1 MTKYVIANGRI
12 YTENETIE
20 QGYILIENGKII
32 QLLKVKYQGD
42 LTTIDVKTAC
52 LPSLLI
58 SYAWWLWRRHMDASF
73 EGLKHLSESLLSKV
87 QQVLLPLQQ

>member
-32 QLLKVKYQGD
+32 QIAEGEYQGD
-42 LTTIDVKTAC
+42 LTTIDVKGNMC
-52 LPSLLI
+52 YPVLLI
-58 SYAWWLWRRHMDASF
+58 YICMVAMAKTLWTLH
-73 EGLKHLSESLLSKV
+73 LKV
-87 QQVLLPLQQ
+87 